1 MKKRNIIITTIIII
15 ILAIVVVFLYK
26 IINEKNKTFQIEKV
40 ENYKYF
46 LISENEKF
54 GVIDENGNK
63 IIDAKYL
70 NIKIPN
76 PEKPVFVC
84 YENNVT
90 KILNEKEEQLFTEY
104 DSVEPLRLKNI
115 SSDLMYEKSILK
127 YSKNGKYGLIDFN
140 GKKITNAIYEE
151 IDTLQYKEGEL
162 LVKQN
167 GKYGIINI
175 KGTKIIK
182 PNYDTIEADQFY
194 EKDSGYKND
203 GYIVSKTTDEG
214 YRYGYVDNN
223 GKEIVSTKYNDLS
236 RINEISGNDIYNI
249 CAENGKYGLLK
260 NGKIVISNE
269 YQSLMY
275 SESNNTLIAKKGKK
289 YGVLSLDG
297 DIIVPFSYNQI
308 SVNGKYIYAVD
319 NNENT
324 VVYSTDGKQTDMNEN
339 IQILNV
345 ENTNYQIRIETSNEK
360 TIYSVYEN
368 DKKLTG
374 TDYSYIQYL
383 FNNYF
388 IASNGNGKLGI
399 IDTTNNKKLEFD
411 YSSIQIIDDTNLIK
425 AIKGDTTEIYSN
437 KIEKICEM
445 DNATI
450 ENKESYIKVFNDNDI
465 KYVSLEG
472 KLVENTDIFKEN
484 TIFAKKL
491 NGKWGFVNVQ
501 GNVIVD
507 YIYDMVTDVNKYGYA
522 GIKQNGKWG
531 VIDRLGKV
539 KVEPTYEINSNQ
551 PEFIGPYYQVI
562 YGNGEIYYTK

>member
-1 MKKRNIIITTIIII
+1 MKKRNIISTTIIII

-324 VVYSTDGKQTDMNEN
+324 TVFSPDGKQTDMNEN

-345 ENTNYQIRIETSNEK
+345 ENTNYQIRIETLNER
-360 TIYSVYEN
+360 TMYSVYEN
-368 DKKLTG
+368 DKKITE

-383 FNNYF
+383 FDNYF

>member
-324 VVYSTDGKQTDMNEN
+324 TVFSPDGKQTDMNEN

-345 ENTNYQIRIETSNEK
+345 ENTNYQIRIETLNER
-360 TIYSVYEN
+360 TMYSVYEN
-368 DKKLTG
+368 DKKITE

-383 FNNYF
+383 FDNYF

>member
-289 YGVLSLDG
+289 YGVLSLEG

-324 VVYSTDGKQTDMNEN
+324 TVFSPDGKQTDMNEN

-345 ENTNYQIRIETSNEK
+345 ENTNYQIRIETLNER
-360 TIYSVYEN
+360 TMYSVYEN
-368 DKKLTG
+368 DKKITE

-383 FNNYF
+383 FDNYF

-445 DNATI
+445 NNAII
-450 ENKESYIKVFNDNDI
+450 ENNESYIKIYNDNDI
-465 KYVSLEG
+465 KYISSDE
-472 KLVENTDIFKEN
+472 KLIDNTELFKEN
-484 TIFAKKL
+484 RIFAKKL
-491 NGKWGFVNVQ
+491 NNKWGFVNVQ

>member
-289 YGVLSLDG
+289 YGVLSLEG

-324 VVYSTDGKQTDMNEN
+324 TVFSPDGKQTDMNEN

-345 ENTNYQIRIETSNEK
+345 ENTNYQIRIETLNER
-360 TIYSVYEN
+360 TMYSVYEN
-368 DKKLTG
+368 DKKITE

-383 FNNYF
+383 FDNYF

>member
-324 VVYSTDGKQTDMNEN
+324 TVFSPDGKQTDMNEN

-345 ENTNYQIRIETSNEK
+345 ENTNYQIRIETLNER
-360 TIYSVYEN
+360 TMYSVYEN
-368 DKKLTG
+368 DKKITE

-383 FNNYF
+383 FDNYF

-507 YIYDMVTDVNKYGYA
+507 YIYDMVTDVNKYGYS

>member
-289 YGVLSLDG
+289 YGVLSLEG